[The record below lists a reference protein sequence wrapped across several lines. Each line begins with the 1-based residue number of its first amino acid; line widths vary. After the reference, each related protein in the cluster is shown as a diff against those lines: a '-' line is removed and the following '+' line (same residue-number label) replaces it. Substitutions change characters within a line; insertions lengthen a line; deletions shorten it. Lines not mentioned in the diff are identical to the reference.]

1 MLHLNLLPTMHQTL
15 VARRCVPVRIS
26 VVDTKW
32 VGGGR
37 AGRRE
42 EEGTLGI
49 EDRLKL
55 VGLGEGGMLRGRRGG
70 TGGILVDS

>member
-1 MLHLNLLPTMHQTL
+1 M
-15 VARRCVPVRIS
+15 ARRCVPVRIS

-37 AGRRE
+37 GGRRE
-42 EEGTLGI
+42 EEATLDI

-55 VGLGEGGMLRGRRGG
+55 VLGLGEVGLGGG
-70 TGGILVDS
+70 TGGILEDT

>member
-1 MLHLNLLPTMHQTL
+1 M
-15 VARRCVPVRIS
+15 PVRIS

-37 AGRRE
+37 GGRRE
-42 EEGTLGI
+42 VEATLDI

-55 VGLGEGGMLRGRRGG
+55 VGLGEGGMLRGLR
-70 TGGILVDS
+70 GGILVDA

>member
-1 MLHLNLLPTMHQTL
+1 MLPSLHQTL

-37 AGRRE
+37 GGRRE
-42 EEGTLGI
+42 VEATLDI

-55 VGLGEGGMLRGRRGG
+55 VGLGEGGMLRGRGGG
-70 TGGILVDS
+70 TGGILVDA